1 MSIATLEDAAAICAI
16 QNSIIAKSSGILE
29 ERPRTLQEVEVW
41 LTEKLEG
48 NWPVLLAKAEDGEV
62 LGYGTYAPYADGDGY
77 RYTLAPSVHVDEKF
91 RGQGIG
97 SMLMDA
103 LIRKASR
110 DAYKVLIVSVDARD
124 NTSQLFHC
132 KHGFAEVGRMPG
144 IATKAGDMIDM
155 VLMQRKL

>member
-16 QNSIIAKSSGILE
+16 QNSVIAKTNSILE
-29 ERPRTLQEVEVW
+29 ERPRTLAEVECW
-41 LTEKLEG
+41 LTEQLEG

-62 LGYGTYAPYADGDGY
+62 LGYGAYQPYSNHDGY
-77 RYTLAPSVHVDEKF
+77 RYTLAPSVHVNDSY
-91 RGQGIG
+91 RSQGIG

-103 LIRKASR
+103 LVKKAAR
-110 DAYKVLIVSVDARD
+110 DGYKVMVASVDARD
-124 NTSQLFHC
+124 EVSQLFHC

-144 IATKAGDMIDM
+144 VATKGGRMLDM